1 MTEEQKALMKQ
12 VSYSKDHGGEPEPL
26 PMDMAVNTLQ
36 HMVRDY
42 ASVAEHL
49 SVPHQKTFSIPV
61 EPVDPL
67 LWLHHQDHYPKLFWS
82 NREKND
88 IVAGIGKADTIE
100 FDTTGPNSQSFNTL
114 QRKLAEKD
122 PGTRFFGG
130 FSFNNQEQQDRQW
143 HAFKSFLFILPE
155 VQLSVV
161 NDIHSLSCSLVT
173 KPEEP
178 AEKQSRRIL
187 ELLGTICTVTDSAP
201 RNLPDLRSTTFLP
214 DRKQWLETCGQILE
228 CFEEGLMGKII
239 LARQT
244 LLEFEEAFPPLLFL
258 LNFPYPES
266 SVFRYHFEPE
276 KNTAFFSFT
285 PERLYR
291 RNGDELLTE
300 ALAGTCSMQTIE
312 EGNVD
317 ACKQLLNSEKDIRE
331 HKFVRDTIAK
341 ELEPI
346 CSSIDMEED
355 VQALQLNRLVHL
367 YTQCRAILNPESCN
381 DKAVLNA
388 LHPTPAV
395 GGVPRNKALEEIIHL
410 EPFSRGWYAAP
421 IGWISGSSAEFAVGI
436 RSAVASEKKLYV
448 YSGAGLVRGSN
459 PAAEWEEVDQKI
471 ADILAI
477 TRQKA

>member
-1 MTEEQKALMKQ
+1 MKQ
-12 VSYSKDHGGEPEPL
+12 ASYSKDHSGAPL

-42 ASVAEHL
+42 ASLANNL
-49 SVPHQKTFSIPV
+49 SAPRHTTFSIPV

-100 FDTTGPNSQSFNTL
+100 FDSIGPNSRSFNTL

-122 PGTRFFGG
+122 PDARFFGG
-130 FSFNNQEQQDRQW
+130 FCFNNQEHQDRQW

-155 VQLSVV
+155 VQISVQDG
-161 NDIHSLSCSLVT
+161 NQSLSCSLVT
-173 KPEEP
+173 KPGESLER
-178 AEKQSRRIL
+178 QSRHIL
-187 ELLGTICTVTDSAP
+187 DLLGSIRTTADSAS
-201 RNLPDLRSTTFLP
+201 RDLPGLQSITFLP
-214 DRKQWLETCGQILE
+214 DRKRWLETCGQILE

-244 LLEFEEAFPPLLFL
+244 LLEFEEIFPPLLFL

-300 ALAGTCSMQTIE
+300 ALAGTCSMQTIDK
-312 EGNVD
+312 GNGD
-317 ACKQLLNSEKDIRE
+317 ACKKLLNSEKDIRE
-331 HKFVRDTIAK
+331 HKFVKDTIAK

-355 VQALQLNRLVHL
+355 VRALQLNRLVHL
-367 YTQCRAILNPESCN
+367 YTQCRATLNPESRN
-381 DKAVLNA
+381 DTAVLNA

-421 IGWISGSSAEFAVGI
+421 VGWISGSSAEFAVGI
-436 RSAVASEKKLYV
+436 RSAVAWEKKLYL